1 MTIRVLNL
9 LGRKERI
16 QDRGHEWA
24 WQGEDSEGGK
34 WGDKGVGSWQ
44 GEEIGSWKGLEL
56 TD

>member
-1 MTIRVLNL
+1 MSGGPDFGVGNTMTILVLNL

-34 WGDKGVGSWQ
+34 
-44 GEEIGSWKGLEL
+44 
-56 TD
+56 